1 MAAQPEIEKRVEKMV
16 SNHRWMPPGYKVGK
30 LHTHFKAYTDP
41 HCRRSSVTLL
51 SSRCG
56 KCSRLVLYILEYRK
70 NNNLSRL
77 HIELTAR
84 VAVSYY

>member
-16 SNHRWMPPGYKVGK
+16 SNHRWMPPGYKVRE
-30 LHTHFKAYTDP
+30 LHARLKIHADT

-51 SSRCG
+51 SSRCE
-56 KCSRLVLYILEYRK
+56 KCSRLVLYILEYWK

-77 HIELTAR
+77 RVEAATRLT
-84 VAVSYY
+84 VSS